1 MIMPPGQ
8 PLLLPAKPF
17 FIAASLVAGLAL
29 NMLPLGRE
37 VWMPDFL
44 MLLLAFWCVHQPQ
57 RVGMGVAFVLGLCM
71 DVHATSLLGQHA
83 LAYAVLAY
91 GAAALQRRLAWFSA
105 WAQALHVLPLLLLAH
120 AIELALGLAGGGAFP
135 GVAVVVAPLLETLL
149 WPLASW
155 VLLAP
160 QRRPPESDE
169 NRPL

>member
-120 AIELALGLAGGGAFP
+120 AIELVLGLAGGGAFP

>member
-1 MIMPPGQ
+1 
-8 PLLLPAKPF
+8 
-17 FIAASLVAGLAL
+17 
-29 NMLPLGRE
+29 MLPLGRE